1 MKDDSSLFFI
11 YEQQLEQLA
20 QAQQMTYLYGGRGVG
35 KSTFL
40 RRLEQRLGPQDVI
53 WIEGDDWFA
62 ARQRLAEIDP
72 GDLKLSKHLIIDDLD
87 RFCAV
92 GYDREGDKFEEMINR
107 LDELFKR
114 LTAPDRQKRVYAAG
128 TRKPQFFIN
137 GRDRKPESAQR
148 SPWWQLF
155 WSYIDMSWNHV
166 LFNPWEL
173 GWKQNL
179 SDWIEKRFAV
189 AVQEPVWRLWA
200 KLTISLT
207 GGHPSLIKAALAGL
221 EHLARG
227 EELTPVEKKLR
238 SPFDVNESDE
248 RWLQTRHYLEDCL
261 VQTGLNRLR
270 RALQSLWTIS
280 QSSRPEVAG
289 FLTRLAQDEPIIPPY
304 DVREILIDHSVIYL
318 DAESGSY
325 QIPGD
330 LLKNE
335 ILHLFPPSE
344 DKAQITV
351 QPDTAAPQRR
361 GTMVLQVGQTPMPI
375 RLNGSTWRLLSLL
388 HQQGGQVV
396 SLDTLQKKLNKT
408 EYGVRSALQ
417 RLENKLKEVG
427 ADHLLENQRGKGY
440 RFRSE

>member
-1 MKDDSSLFFI
+1 M
-11 YEQQLEQLA
+11 
-20 QAQQMTYLYGGRGVG
+20 
-35 KSTFL
+35 
-40 RRLEQRLGPQDVI
+40 
-53 WIEGDDWFA
+53 
-62 ARQRLAEIDP
+62 
-72 GDLKLSKHLIIDDLD
+72 
-87 RFCAV
+87 
-92 GYDREGDKFEEMINR
+92 
-107 LDELFKR
+107 
-114 LTAPDRQKRVYAAG
+114 
-128 TRKPQFFIN
+128 
-137 GRDRKPESAQR
+137 
-148 SPWWQLF
+148 
-155 WSYIDMSWNHV
+155 
-166 LFNPWEL
+166 
-173 GWKQNL
+173 
-179 SDWIEKRFAV
+179 
-189 AVQEPVWRLWA
+189 
-200 KLTISLT
+200 
-207 GGHPSLIKAALAGL
+207 
-221 EHLARG
+221 
-227 EELTPVEKKLR
+227 R

-375 RLNGSTWRLLSLL
+375 RLNGSTCVCSLCCTSKAARLFLWIRC
-388 HQQGGQVV
+388 
-396 SLDTLQKKLNKT
+396 KK
-408 EYGVRSALQ
+408 S
-417 RLENKLKEVG
+417 
-427 ADHLLENQRGKGY
+427 
-440 RFRSE
+440 